1 VCMCMACDAG
11 IEAYATEPGAFEL
24 AMNMS
29 S

>member
-1 VCMCMACDAG
+1 MACDAG